1 MKIPLDDISFIAAR
15 ARYFRILDELR
26 ADNAIIFYQDETWS
40 NAGDEKRSI
49 WIAEGGS
56 GRLKKSD
63 TKGEIEKMIIY
74 LHTILLNQSFPG
86 KRLTINGIINEMGF
100 HLDSLDIFTC
110 DAEHT
115 MDASRFTKWIT
126 ETCFK
131 LRKQYGNKPRIC
143 LVIDNATWHNQ
154 QTDDSKVPTRSL
166 RKVAIQNWL
175 DQRNIEYEP
184 VLTKAE
190 LLEIAVKFA
199 PPRRYKVDEAAQR
212 FNVEILRLPV
222 KHSALNPIELAWAGL
237 KNYIRDNNMNFRLVD
252 VHNLTMEYLAA
263 VDGPLS
269 TSYFQHIKTYEDSF
283 KAADK
288 YVQEVVDPTLDEND
302 DETFDNDSNDDES
315 VIDSDDLDDDD
326 SSDT

>member
-1 MKIPLDDISFIAAR
+1 MIGAKFSTNPPSFIEFEDDRCKSRRKLAELPSFIAAR

-26 ADNAIIFYQDETWS
+26 ADNAIIFDQDDTGS
-40 NAGDEKRSI
+40 NADDEKRSI

-56 GRLKKSD
+56 GRSKACD

-86 KRLTINGIINEMGF
+86 KRL
-100 HLDSLDIFTC
+100 
-110 DAEHT
+110 
-115 MDASRFTKWIT
+115 
-126 ETCFK
+126 
-131 LRKQYGNKPRIC
+131 
-143 LVIDNATWHNQ
+143 
-154 QTDDSKVPTRSL
+154 
-166 RKVAIQNWL
+166 
-175 DQRNIEYEP
+175 
-184 VLTKAE
+184 
-190 LLEIAVKFA
+190 
-199 PPRRYKVDEAAQR
+199 VDEAAQR

-222 KHSALNPIELAWAGL
+222 RHSVLNPIELAWAGL
-237 KNYIRDNNMNFRLVD
+237 KNYIRDNNTNFRLVD